1 MTCGFMAISFRTKG
15 LAGDRADL
23 HCRARLPSSLDTGP
37 DALAPGV
44 IAPARRTGMSH
55 GRAFVPDGGASLP
68 AIHDATAVSRTVAAG
83 AATIRGVD
91 LADAWNDRDNTRYQN
106 RPHVLPP
113 SLVAQSTLHLVAGCC
128 RASSPPSSCYP
139 APSPRPTSDRAGGS
153 GLGCQL
159 GWAGQECIRV
169 KGNPG
174 ERNRLCSIKLE
185 DTDHE
190 SSDLGTGFRICLLR
204 HLRPGTQLQAYAS
217 PHAPFARRPS
227 ER

>member
-68 AIHDATAVSRTVAAG
+68 AIHDATAESRTVAAG
-83 AATIRGVD
+83 AATIRGID

-113 SLVAQSTLHLVAGCC
+113 SLVAQSTLHLA
-128 RASSPPSSCYP
+128 P
-139 APSPRPTSDRAGGS
+139 AA
-153 GLGCQL
+153 
-159 GWAGQECIRV
+159 A
-169 KGNPG
+169 
-174 ERNRLCSIKLE
+174 
-185 DTDHE
+185 
-190 SSDLGTGFRICLLR
+190 DLLHHAILLR
-204 HLRPGTQLQAYAS
+204 RRGQRRTARAVPGWDANWGGPVKNAS
-217 PHAPFARRPS
+217 A
-227 ER
+227 